1 MKIYA
6 LRERL
11 EETEYEVLETEGT
24 GAVFVCKPKEA
35 AEMLGRLV
43 PGAESELNLREI
55 SFNKVEAEQEYFS
68 GTLAV
73 PRFLD
78 IMGSRY
84 RIAFYVMRKRIVLV
98 NEDGYVQE
106 LMTRLRRKSIRPEQ
120 TIEKFLAMLFS
131 EIISKDAVLLDQYE
145 QELMQMEEEALH
157 KEPVNFIE
165 RMLDVRKKLLTLRGY
180 YEQIAE
186 IGKTLEENENGIFHR
201 KQLKYFGTV
210 SDRAER
216 LLQRAIHLIDY
227 ANQVKDVYQGQVDAR
242 QNRNMQYL
250 TVVSTIFFPLTLIT
264 GWYGMNFENMPEL
277 RDGYPAVIGVSILVV
292 VVCIIIFRKKK
303 II

>member
-1 MKIYA
+1 MIYA
-6 LRERL
+6 LKEQL
-11 EETEYEVLETEGT
+11 AETDYEQLETEQCN
-24 GAVFVCKPKEA
+24 AVMVFTPKEA
-35 AEMLGRLV
+35 GEMLQRI
-43 PGAESELNLREI
+43 GAGVESEMTLREI

-78 IMGSRY
+78 VLGSRY
-84 RIAFYVMRKRIVLV
+84 RIAFYVTRKWIILI
-98 NEDGYVQE
+98 NEDGYAE
-106 LMTRLRRKSIRPEQ
+106 DLLNRLRRKYIRPEQ
-120 TIEKFLAMLFS
+120 TIEKFISMLFS

-145 QELMQMEEEALH
+145 QVLMQMEDEALH
-157 KEPVNFIE
+157 KEPQDFIG

-264 GWYGMNFENMPEL
+264 GWYGMNFEDMPEL
-277 RDGYPAVIGVSILVV
+277 ENGYPVIIGVSILVV
-292 VVCIIIFRKKK
+292 IVCIIIFRKKK

>member
-1 MKIYA
+1 MIYA
-6 LRERL
+6 LKEQLTEIEEERL
-11 EETEYEVLETEGT
+11 EKEDCN
-24 GAVFVCKPKEA
+24 AVFVLTPGQA
-35 AEMLGRLV
+35 AETLRRLGLE
-43 PGAESELNLREI
+43 AENELLLREI
-55 SFNKVEAEQEYFS
+55 TFNKVEAEQEYFS

-78 IMGSRY
+78 VLGSRY
-84 RIAFYVMRKRIVLV
+84 RIAFYVTRKWLVLV
-98 NEDGYVQE
+98 NEDGYVEE
-106 LMTRLRRKSIRPEQ
+106 LMHRLHRKYHCQEQ
-120 TIEKFLAMLFS
+120 TIEKFLSMLFS

-145 QELMQMEEEALH
+145 NVLMQMEEEALH
-157 KEPVNFIE
+157 REPENLIA

-186 IGKTLEENENGIFHR
+186 VGKTLEENENDIFR
-201 KQLKYFGTV
+201 KKQLKYFGTV

-216 LLQRAIHLIDY
+216 LLQRAGYLIDY

-277 RDGYPAVIGVSILVV
+277 QSGYPAVIGVSVLVV
-292 VVCIIIFRKKK
+292 IVCIIIFRKKK
-303 II
+303 IL